1 MKLIITASIEKNEL
15 EPVYAVFDLEIIKIA
30 AKKSLQGLGE
40 SIKSTAKIP
49 GTVLKK
55 VYLTRS
61 GGAGRVIFLLKVKDE
76 KSVLVMI
83 RPKNDKQIGANMT
96 VQNSKFIKVLERNLA
111 LILRDLKS
119 GNYKEMGL

>member
-55 VYLTRS
+55 VYLTSS